1 MAGIFGATYFLSIAF
16 GALYVCATAYVRG
29 ASLSERVLASF
40 ITPLAW
46 MTKEVLV
53 LTASHPFSECLY
65 WYFNPL
71 NLWLAFLVLFE
82 MGAATLIVR
91 AVWRRRGEAVRIVTA
106 APVAAMSASLF
117 FIVFLFAW
125 GKGENVYVI
134 FLEGYRFL
142 FGSGI

>member
-1 MAGIFGATYFLSIAF
+1 MAGLFGTTYFISIAF
-16 GALYVCATAYVRG
+16 GALYVYTTAYVRG
-29 ASLSERVLASF
+29 ASLPERFLASF
-40 ITPLAW
+40 ITPLGW
-46 MTKEVLV
+46 LTKEVFV

-71 NLWLAFLVLFE
+71 NLWLAFFVLFE

-91 AVWRRRGEAVRIVTA
+91 AVLKRRGEEVKIVTA
-106 APVAAMSASLF
+106 APVAAILASLL

-142 FGSGI
+142 FGSGT